1 MSYAKT
7 LSEKSPKAQVMPKK
21 QTGLNETQNVLKEH
35 CHKGEQTTG
44 EWGNICKSHVVNN
57 LCLDA

>member
-21 QTGLNETQNVLKEH
+21 QIGLNQTQNVLKEH

-44 EWGNICKSHVVNN
+44 EWGKYLQISCSK
-57 LCLDA
+57 